1 MVFEWVS
8 CFVSQCTAW
17 TTTSLISPNKLR
29 RKAVVFLLHYFM
41 MHLCNS
47 SVLFNSVSGDKC
59 SFAHTWQSVTT
70 TNYHVTWQWH
80 LYVWEGE
87 RDRESTHLSTV
98 IIIISELQILFYDLK
113 YGKYSQQIDGF
124 IIAIVVQCLAALCK
138 QTFYSESE
146 Y

>member
-1 MVFEWVS
+1 MTIGYNYKLP
-8 CFVSQCTAW
+8 CDMAMAFVCM
-17 TTTSLISPNKLR
+17 R
-29 RKAVVFLLHYFM
+29 GR
-41 MHLCNS
+41 
-47 SVLFNSVSGDKC
+47 
-59 SFAHTWQSVTT
+59 
-70 TNYHVTWQWH
+70 
-80 LYVWEGE
+80 E

-124 IIAIVVQCLAALCK
+124 IIAIVVQCLAALCT